1 MSHTIPATL
10 IPGDGIG
17 PEIVAEAVKVLIQA
31 GADLNVK
38 NQLGLTA
45 LDFAVRGNRQN
56 AKELIE
62 TGLQREAARAAKAQS
77 TMPASVD
84 PSATVNAS
92 GR

>member
-1 MSHTIPATL
+1 
-10 IPGDGIG
+10 
-17 PEIVAEAVKVLIQA
+17 
-31 GADLNVK
+31 
-38 NQLGLTA
+38 LGLTA